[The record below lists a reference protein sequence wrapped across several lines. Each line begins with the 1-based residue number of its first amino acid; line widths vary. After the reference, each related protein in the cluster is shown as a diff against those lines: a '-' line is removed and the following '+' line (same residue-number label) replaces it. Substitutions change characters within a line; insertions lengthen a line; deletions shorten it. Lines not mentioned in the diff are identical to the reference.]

1 MHFNHSSNCWGPWRL
16 QEHSIRNQHIDL
28 SPKIY
33 MYDLPVCAS
42 DQGQPWPPWC
52 VAITRTDS

>member
-28 SPKIY
+28 SPKI
-33 MYDLPVCAS
+33 
-42 DQGQPWPPWC
+42 
-52 VAITRTDS
+52 